1 MQDSSSGS
9 NREVKE
15 HSNQGAD
22 EHSDQ
27 NEERAWLPA
36 ALFVERLEI
45 VRQEAKEGLLQIRL
59 GVTLV
64 YREESFANLLRRDM
78 ALRVH
83 D

>member
-15 HSNQGAD
+15 NSNQGAD

-27 NEERAWLPA
+27 DEERAWLPA
-36 ALFVERLEI
+36 ALLVERLEI

-59 GVTLV
+59 GVTFV
-64 YREESFANLLRRDM
+64 HREEGFANLLRRDM
-78 ALRVH
+78 ALCVH

>member
-15 HSNQGAD
+15 NSNQGAD
-22 EHSDQ
+22 ERSDQ
-27 NEERAWLPA
+27 TEERAWLPA

-45 VRQEAKEGLLQIRL
+45 VRQEAKEGLPQIRL

-64 YREESFANLLRRDM
+64 HREESFANLLRRHM
-78 ALRVH
+78 ALCVH

>member
-9 NREVKE
+9 NGEVKE
-15 HSNQGAD
+15 NSNQGTD

-45 VRQEAKEGLLQIRL
+45 VRQ
-59 GVTLV
+59 
-64 YREESFANLLRRDM
+64 
-78 ALRVH
+78 
-83 D
+83 

>member
-1 MQDSSSGS
+1 MGS
-9 NREVKE
+9 KGEVKE
-15 HSNQGAD
+15 DSNQGAGED
-22 EHSDQ
+22 SDQ
-27 NEERAWLPA
+27 NEERAWLPP

-64 YREESFANLLRRDM
+64 HREESFANLLRRDM
-78 ALRVH
+78 TLRVH

>member
-15 HSNQGAD
+15 NSNQGAD

-64 YREESFANLLRRDM
+64 HREESFTNLLRRDM
-78 ALRVH
+78 ALCVH

>member
-15 HSNQGAD
+15 NSNQGAD
-22 EHSDQ
+22 ERSDQ

-45 VRQEAKEGLLQIRL
+45 VRQEAKEGLPQIRL

-64 YREESFANLLRRDM
+64 HREESFANLLRRHM
-78 ALRVH
+78 ALCVH